1 MIRLE
6 KSARSVKIRNPTLNR
21 CHEQL
26 LNWNGSACAMVNQI
40 RTRRNNPPRRD
51 IEENRRYLTDQLK
64 QTGRYSFSEN
74 IDHKALAPATV
85 STWTMM

>member
-21 CHEQL
+21 CHEQV

-40 RTRRNNPPRRD
+40 RTEGTTLLSGILKKIVD
-51 IEENRRYLTDQLK
+51 I
-64 QTGRYSFSEN
+64 
-74 IDHKALAPATV
+74 
-85 STWTMM
+85 